1 MRRNRKIRFIV
12 MMLKLCSIACVGFV
26 LSGYSV
32 SAQES
37 SFLLDSVNRSFYW
50 SDPQFTESYEMAVR
64 NRVWLTNESKQK
76 ASILKLSQTIQ
87 KGSYQPSQGADK
99 IKGFALATEGMTK
112 WLNTDFWGSFSY
124 NRVSEDSTALR
135 HQTRRN
141 DDAPV
146 YFGSLK
152 RNHYQRETY
161 KIDGAVQHGFF
172 NQRIPVTLS
181 VDYRLGTHYS
191 NNDPR
196 GDIKDMNLQFELGLG
211 HRLEKISY
219 HINGI
224 IGYGTERAKVGYKN
238 DKYTKN
244 TEDPLYVNWLMNG
257 FGNAQERIKEIDYY
271 DVISRG
277 GGRFNVLWSPKP
289 THKIYVN
296 SFYIKETQAFRKED
310 NSDKTYESWND
321 YDKDIIGIDL
331 MWNHRINSTK
341 FLSLSL
347 KAQSEEGRDFN
358 HKYMANNYVY
368 KGEVVSLRTLY
379 AIGRYRVSGEF
390 KASSI
395 DKQDGATHNNMN
407 IIRMDIGTGVYRIF
421 PLGDRSQLQGQ
432 ICYNKQWVPEHS
444 LIVSDLNTGNFG
456 KEIVY
461 QDYLYSSSSAQI
473 WSMRWDWTVNK
484 SHNDWSV
491 FVDVEYQHRG
501 ELSVIEYK
509 PERIPGRDL
518 LNWKIGLAYI
528 F

>member
-1 MRRNRKIRFIV
+1 MRRNTEIRFIV
-12 MMLKLCSIACVGFV
+12 MIRKLCSIAWIGFV
-26 LSGYSV
+26 FLGCTV
-32 SAQES
+32 AAQEPS
-37 SFLLDSVNRSFYW
+37 ILLDSVNRSFYW
-50 SDPQFTESYEMAVR
+50 LDPQFTEPHQMVLR

-76 ASILKLSQTIQ
+76 ASILELSQSIQ
-87 KGSYQPSQGADK
+87 KGRYQPSQGADK
-99 IKGFALATEGMTK
+99 IKEFSLATEGMTN

-135 HQTRRN
+135 HQTRLN

-161 KIDGAVQHGFF
+161 KIDGAVQHSFF
-172 NQRIPVTLS
+172 NQRIPLTLS

-211 HRLEKISY
+211 HRLEKVSY
-219 HINGI
+219 HLNGI
-224 IGYGTERAKVGYKN
+224 LGYGTERARVGYKN

-257 FGNAQERIKEIDYY
+257 FGNAEERIKEIDYY
-271 DVISRG
+271 DMISRG
-277 GGRFNVLWSPKP
+277 GGRFNILWTP
-289 THKIYVN
+289 TPAHKIYVN

-310 NSDKTYESWND
+310 NSDKTYEPWND

-331 MWNHRINSTK
+331 MWSHRISSTK

-347 KAQSEEGRDFN
+347 QAQSEEGRDFN
-358 HKYMANNYVY
+358 YKYMSNNYVY
-368 KGEVVSLRTLY
+368 QGEEVSLTALY
-379 AIGRYRVSGEF
+379 GIGPYRVSGEF

-407 IIRMDIGTGVYRIF
+407 IVRMDIGTGVYRIF
-421 PLGDRSQLQGQ
+421 SLGGRSQLQGQ
-432 ICYNKQWVPEHS
+432 ISYNKQWVPEHS
-444 LIVSDLNTGNFG
+444 LIVSELNTGNFG

-461 QDYLYSSSSAQI
+461 QDYLYSTSAAQI
-473 WSMRWDWTVNK
+473 WNMRWDWTVNK

-491 FVDVEYQHRG
+491 FVEAEYQYRG
-501 ELSVIEYK
+501 GLPVLEYN
-509 PERIPGRDL
+509 PDRTPGKDL
-518 LNWKIGLAYI
+518 FKGKLGLTYI